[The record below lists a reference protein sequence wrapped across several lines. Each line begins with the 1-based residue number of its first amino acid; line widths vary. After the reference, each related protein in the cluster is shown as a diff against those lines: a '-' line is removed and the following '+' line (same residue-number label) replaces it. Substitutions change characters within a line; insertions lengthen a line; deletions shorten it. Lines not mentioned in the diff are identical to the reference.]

1 MSDTIA
7 AIATA
12 PGNSGI
18 GIVRISGDD
27 AISIAD
33 KIYRSP
39 SGKLS
44 LKDTESHT
52 IHYGH
57 IFDEKEAV
65 DEVLVSIFRSPRSF
79 TGENTVEINCHGGYF
94 VTKKVLSTV
103 LKAGARAAQPG
114 EFTKRA
120 FMNGRIDLSE
130 AEAVIDIIN
139 ARNDFSLKNSLTHLS
154 GRVHEEI
161 SVLRNALL
169 DECAFIESALDD
181 PEHYDVDEHRD
192 ILKEKCSEIYK
203 KTGEIIEDSANC
215 MLLKNGIRT
224 LIIGKPNAGKS
235 SLLNAMTGHERAI
248 VTDIAGTTRDVI
260 EETVNLNGIILN
272 LTDTAGVRSSDDMIE
287 RMGVD
292 KALSL
297 IDSSDLILYV
307 FDPTDV
313 IDDDDRK
320 LSDAIKGK
328 KVIILLNKTDISGD
342 NLSDESDEFLKS
354 IGGDIISISA
364 KTGFGLDDL
373 KNKINDMFLF
383 GQISCDEEI
392 YLTNERQ
399 LECLR
404 RAYSSLQNVVSAIED
419 GISEDFITI
428 DLMDA
433 YSALGEITGEQ
444 VSDDLADRIFEKFCM
459 GK

>member
-1 MSDTIA
+1 MSETIA

-27 AISIAD
+27 AVLIAD
-33 KIYRSP
+33 KVYRSV
-39 SGKLS
+39 SGNFH
-44 LKDTESHT
+44 LKDAVSHT
-52 IHYGH
+52 VHYGH
-57 IFDEKEAV
+57 IFDEKEPV
-65 DEVLVSIFRSPRSF
+65 DEVLVSIFLSPRSF

-94 VTKKVLSTV
+94 VTKKVLSAV

-120 FMNGRIDLSE
+120 FMNGRIDLSK
-130 AEAVIDIIN
+130 AEAVIDVIN
-139 ARNDFSLKNSLTHLS
+139 AKNDFSLKNSLTHLS
-154 GRVHEEI
+154 GRVHDEI
-161 SVLRNALL
+161 SVLRNSLL

-181 PEHYDVDEHRD
+181 PEHYDVDEHRKD
-192 ILKEKCSEIYK
+192 LRTNCNRIYNEISR
-203 KTGEIIEDSANC
+203 IIDDSANC
-215 MLLKNGIRT
+215 MLLKNGIKT
-224 LIIGKPNAGKS
+224 LIVGKPNAGKS

-287 RMGVD
+287 KLGVD

-297 IDSSDLILYV
+297 IESSDLILYV
-307 FDPTDV
+307 FDPTDL
-313 IDDDDRK
+313 IDDDDRR
-320 LSDAIKGK
+320 LADAIKGK
-328 KVIILLNKTDISGD
+328 KVILLLNKTDISGD
-342 NLSDESDEFLKS
+342 NLSSQTDSFIRSISD
-354 IGGDIISISA
+354 DIISISA
-364 KTGFGLDDL
+364 KTGFGLDEL
-373 KNKINDMFLF
+373 KEKINDMFLF

-404 RAYSSLQNVVSAIED
+404 RAYSSLCNVINAIDE